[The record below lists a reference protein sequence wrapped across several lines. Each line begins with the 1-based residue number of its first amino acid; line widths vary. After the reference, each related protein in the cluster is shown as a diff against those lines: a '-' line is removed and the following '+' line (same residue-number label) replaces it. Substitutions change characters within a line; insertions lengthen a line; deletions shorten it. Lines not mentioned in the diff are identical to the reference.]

1 MSKWTQLA
9 KAHFS
14 KAPQEPTAK
23 TDETQVARVLSVPSY
38 SESEKSV
45 SSNDEVQPV
54 DEEAIAERAAIM
66 EFDAGLE
73 RDLAE
78 RMARLHTI
86 YLMHHWRCA
95 VCCAVGH
102 GRGHR
107 CEIGSSLWNDYQAA
121 SDEADAAKTRRNS
134 K

>member
-9 KAHFS
+9 KSRFS
-14 KAPQEPTAK
+14 NVPQEPTAK
-23 TDETQVARVLSVPSY
+23 TDETPVSRVLSVPPY
-38 SESEKSV
+38 RESEKSMP
-45 SSNDEVQPV
+45 SKDEVPRV

-66 EFDAGLE
+66 EFDGGMA

-86 YLMHHWRCA
+86 YLMHHWRCP
-95 VCCAVGH
+95 VCCAAGH

-107 CEIGSSLWNDYQAA
+107 CEIGGSLWNEYQVA
-121 SDEADAAKTRRNS
+121 SDEADATKRRMQ
-134 K
+134 